1 MPPYTTSSA
10 GFSATS
16 GSRLFIS
23 MRSGASVI
31 HERAL
36 KTLPRAARMTLDFK
50 GASMMAS
57 LGAKTSRH
65 FVTRTGVIEARDRG
79 DLAGSPG
86 TPNHQQTGLVA
97 LHCQQFAGPLVRHD
111 GAQQVLGFLERGY
124 LGQVVVRRGQS

>member
-23 MRSGASVI
+23 MRNGASVI

-50 GASMMAS
+50 GASIGAS
-57 LGAKTSRH
+57 LGAKTPRH
-65 FVTRTGVIEARDRG
+65 FVTRTRVIEARDGG
-79 DLAGSPG
+79 DLTGSPG
-86 TPNHQQTGLVA
+86 ASNHQQTGLVA
-97 LHCQQFAGPLVRHD
+97 LHRQQFPGPLVRHD
-111 GAQQVLGFLERGY
+111 RAQQVLGLLERGY
-124 LGQVVVRRGQS
+124 FGQVVVRSG

>member
-36 KTLPRAARMTLDFK
+36 KALPRAARMILGVR
-50 GASMMAS
+50 GASMGLS
-57 LGAKTSRH
+57 LGAESPRH
-65 FVTRTGVIEARDRG
+65 FIARTWVVEPGDRG
-79 DLAGSPG
+79 DLAGGPG
-86 TPNHQQTGLVA
+86 TANHQEAGFVA
-97 LHCQQFAGPLVRHD
+97 LH
-111 GAQQVLGFLERGY
+111 
-124 LGQVVVRRGQS
+124 